1 MDTPGVS
8 TERRGPGADREHR
21 LGVAAG
27 GEGRGVELGKE
38 GKGGKGGK
46 GGEVAHSYL
55 LGPGEINNS
64 KGEEELVQVN
74 NKRVEEFVKMV
85 SWQLRQSS
93 EAADGKDE
101 KLDHVWQAVDLCA
114 R

>member
-1 MDTPGVS
+1 MDAPGVS
-8 TERRGPGADREHR
+8 TERGHGAEGEHR

-27 GEGRGVELGKE
+27 GEGRGVESGEEGKE
-38 GKGGKGGK
+38 GKG
-46 GGEVAHSYL
+46 VAHSYL
-55 LGPGEINNS
+55 LGPGEINNN
-64 KGEEELVQVN
+64 KG
-74 NKRVEEFVKMV
+74 VEEFVKMV

-101 KLDHVWQAVDLCA
+101 ELGHVWQAVDLCA